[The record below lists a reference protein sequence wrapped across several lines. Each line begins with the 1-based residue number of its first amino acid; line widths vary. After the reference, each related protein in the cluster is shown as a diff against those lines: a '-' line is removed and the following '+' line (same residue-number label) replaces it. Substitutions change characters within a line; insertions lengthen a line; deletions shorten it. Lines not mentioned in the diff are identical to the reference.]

1 MPAKDFWC
9 HVAQA
14 AAIDT
19 FHSHALYRH
28 KYSEINHFQF
38 HAFDVQLAIFIVNSG
53 FGYHDILEFEVPM
66 DDFAAV
72 TIIDGVY
79 QLDEE
84 LVCLVL

>member
-1 MPAKDFWC
+1 MPVEDFWR

-19 FHSHALYRH
+19 FHSHALYRA
-28 KYSEINHFQF
+28 KDSEIDHLEF
-38 HAFDVQLAIFIVNSG
+38 HAFDVQLAIFTING
-53 FGYHDILEFEVPM
+53 RFCNHDILELEVPM
-66 DDFAAV
+66 NDFAAV
-72 TIIDGVY
+72 TIVDGVY